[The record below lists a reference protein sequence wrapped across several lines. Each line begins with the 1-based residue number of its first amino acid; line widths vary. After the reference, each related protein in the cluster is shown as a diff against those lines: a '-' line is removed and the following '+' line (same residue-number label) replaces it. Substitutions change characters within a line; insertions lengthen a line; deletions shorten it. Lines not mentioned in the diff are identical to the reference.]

1 MADALI
7 AFLCARLDE
16 DEEVARATVWDGG
29 GDRLHWQVVASGT
42 RDAIFLGDRTI
53 KEHIARHDPVRVL
66 ADVAAKRQ
74 VVDRYERAMANRRAH
89 PDDLATAG
97 ALLALRGVVQLL
109 ASPYVDHPDFDAA
122 WAVDTPQ

>member
-1 MADALI
+1 MADDLL
-7 AFLCARLDE
+7 AFLRARLEE
-16 DEEVARATVWDGG
+16 DEQAALAAKPGPWHADGG
-29 GDRLHWQVVASGT
+29 SVYATHWIDEVVDYSESA
-42 RDAIFLGDRTI
+42 
-53 KEHIARHDPVRVL
+53 EHIARHDPARVL

-97 ALLALRGVVQLL
+97 ALLALHGVVQLL
-109 ASPYVDHPDFDAA
+109 VLPFRDHPDFDAA